1 MGQRASFRGIDAWW
15 LDIKLGMRIL
25 RRFPGLALVGVF
37 GIAVAVAI
45 AVGGFSIV
53 YNNFIAPTLPF
64 EEGDRVVSI
73 QVWDSAESKLE
84 TRILRD
90 FQIWRRELKSVEDIG
105 AFRTIALNIIAPG
118 APPES
123 VLVASMT
130 ASGFRVPRVAPL
142 MGRYLGD
149 DDERDGAPPVVVIG
163 ESVWRDRFG
172 GDPNIL
178 GRSIQ
183 LGSTRY
189 AVVGVMPERFAF
201 PVSHDIWIP
210 LRPSSAPAEPLTGP
224 NLAVFGRLA
233 PGATL
238 ASARVELAAN
248 ARSVSTAFPKIY
260 EHLQPQI
267 RRYASPLGDS
277 NNAEGGARITTILMM
292 NVPATMVLLL
302 VCLNVAILVYTRT
315 AMRQG
320 EIAVRSALG
329 ASRARIVGQLFV
341 EALVLS
347 GAGTVVGVVIA
358 AVVLRYV
365 AAATQQVVAE
375 LPFWISLR
383 LSPQAVLYAAGL
395 SLLAAA
401 IVGIVPAL
409 KATGR
414 KVTNDV
420 RVAGAGSSGMRL
432 GGTWTL
438 LVVAQV
444 ALAVILL
451 PAAVFNAWN
460 ELRLEFVDPGFPAA
474 EFLTAQL
481 GMDDLQ
487 PSNQMSDTEFS
498 RRYAEKHAELMR
510 RLKADPQLISAT
522 FAMAIPGSEP
532 AASIDIEPVSGSPQA
547 ETSGT
552 SGASGASGIEVRFNR
567 VDVDFFRALS
577 VPILAGR
584 GFEASDIFPLGIDSA
599 ETRES
604 QVVVVNESLAQKI
617 FGGNALGRRIRHAN
631 RGRTIAT
638 QTAES
643 GRWYQIVGIVPDF
656 PGGVSPG
663 MLDSPLKMYHPVGA
677 GQVVPATLAVR
688 VRSAGPG
695 MFAPSLGKVTADVDP
710 TLQLRN
716 VFTLAEALHREQW
729 LRRLEALML
738 GSVALSVLL
747 LSSAGIYALMSFA
760 VSQRR
765 IEIGIRVALGA
776 DPRRVLASIFSRA
789 FGQLAVGVLVG
800 VIVAAALESGNHFL
814 QGNAGVVLPAMAAF
828 MMIVGLIA
836 ALGPARGCLRIEPT
850 EALREQ

>member
-1 MGQRASFRGIDAWW
+1 MGQSGSLLRIDSWW
-15 LDIKLGMRIL
+15 LDIKLGVRIL

-53 YNNFIAPTLPF
+53 YNNFIAPSLPF

-73 QVWDSAESKLE
+73 QIWDSAASKLE

-90 FQIWRRELKSVEDIG
+90 YQIWRRELKSVEDVG
-105 AFRTIALNIIAPG
+105 AFRTIAVNLTAAG
-118 APPES
+118 VPPES

-142 MGRYLGD
+142 MGRYIGD
-149 DDERDGAPPVVVIG
+149 DDERDGAPSVVVIG
-163 ESVWRDRFG
+163 ENVWRDRFG

-178 GRSIQ
+178 GRNIQ

-189 AVVGVMPERFAF
+189 AVVGVMPQRFAF
-201 PVSHDIWIP
+201 PVNHHIWIP
-210 LRPSSAPAEPLTGP
+210 LRTVSAPPEPLSGP
-224 NLAVFGRLA
+224 DLEVFGKLA
-233 PGATL
+233 PGATV
-238 ASARVELAAN
+238 ASARVEVAAIT
-248 ARSVSTAFPKIY
+248 RSASTAFPKIY
-260 EHLQPQI
+260 EHLQPQL
-267 RRYASPLGDS
+267 RLYASPLGDS
-277 NNAEGGARITTILMM
+277 NNTEVGTSFTTILMM

-347 GAGTVVGVVIA
+347 STGTVVGVVIA
-358 AVVLRYV
+358 AVALRYV
-365 AAATQQVVAE
+365 AAATRQFVVE

-414 KVTNDV
+414 KVASDA

-438 LVVAQV
+438 LVVFQV

-474 EFLTAQL
+474 DFLTAQL

-487 PSNQMSDTEFS
+487 PMSEVSDTREVS
-498 RRYAEKHAELMR
+498 RRYGDRQAELMR
-510 RLKADPQLISAT
+510 RLRAEPQLTSAT
-522 FAMAIPGSEP
+522 FAMAIPGSE
-532 AASIDIEPVSGSPQA
+532 ASASIDVEP
-547 ETSGT
+547 
-552 SGASGASGIEVRFNR
+552 ASGDPQPNLEQAAKTSGIEVRFNR

-584 GFEASDIFPLGIDSA
+584 GFEASDIVSIGPDSA
-599 ETRES
+599 EARES
-604 QVVVVNESLAQKI
+604 QIVVVNQSLAQRV
-617 FGGNALGRRIRHAN
+617 FGGNALGRRIRYAN
-631 RGRTIAT
+631 RG
-638 QTAES
+638 QTAAPQNAEP
-643 GRWYQIVGIVPDF
+643 GHWYEIVGIVPDF

-663 MLDSPLKMYHPVGA
+663 MLDSPLKLYHPFAA
-677 GQVVPATLAVR
+677 GQVVPTTLAVR
-688 VRSAGPG
+688 VRSGEPG
-695 MFAPSLGKVTADVDP
+695 AFAPRFSQVTADVDP
-710 TLQLRN
+710 VLHLRN
-716 VFTLAEALHREQW
+716 VFTLEEALHREQW

-747 LSSAGIYALMSFA
+747 LSSAGIYTLMSFA

-765 IEIGIRVALGA
+765 MEIGIRVALGA
-776 DPRRVLASIFSRA
+776 DPRRVLVSIFARA
-789 FGQLAVGVLVG
+789 FGQLAVGVLLG
-800 VIVAAALESGNHFL
+800 LSVAAALESGNHFL
-814 QGNAGVVLPAMAAF
+814 QGNAGVVLPAMAVF

-836 ALGPARGCLRIEPT
+836 ALGPAHGCLRIEPT
-850 EALREQ
+850 EALREH

>member
-1 MGQRASFRGIDAWW
+1 MGQLGSFHRIDVWW
-15 LDIKLGMRIL
+15 LDIKLGIRIL

-53 YNNFIAPTLPF
+53 YNNFIAPSLPF

-73 QVWDSAESKLE
+73 QVWDSAASKLE

-90 FQIWRRELKSVEDIG
+90 YQIWRRELKSVEDVG
-105 AFRTIALNIIAPG
+105 AFRTIPVNMITPG

-123 VLVASMT
+123 MPVASMT
-130 ASGFRVPRVAPL
+130 ASGFRVPRIAPL
-142 MGRYLGD
+142 IGRYFGD

-172 GDPNIL
+172 SDPNIL
-178 GRSIQ
+178 GQSIQ

-189 AVVGVMPERFAF
+189 AVVGVMPEGFAF
-201 PVSHDIWIP
+201 PVSHHIWIP
-210 LRPSSAPAEPLTGP
+210 LRTISAPAEPLTGP
-224 NLAVFGRLA
+224 DLAVFGRLA

-238 ASARVELAAN
+238 ASARIELAVS
-248 ARSVSTAFPKIY
+248 ARNTSTAFPKIY

-267 RRYASPLGDS
+267 RAYASPLGDS
-277 NNAEGGARITTILMM
+277 NNTDGVARLTTVLMM

-302 VCLNVAILVYTRT
+302 VCLNIAILVYTRT

-365 AAATQQVVAE
+365 AAATQQIVVE

-414 KVTNDV
+414 KVTNDA

-432 GGTWTL
+432 GRTWTL
-438 LVVAQV
+438 LVVVHV
-444 ALAVILL
+444 AVAVIFL

-474 EFLTAQL
+474 DFLTAQL

-487 PSNQMSDTEFS
+487 PMNQVSDTEFS
-498 RRYAEKHAELMR
+498 RRYAEKQAELMR

-522 FAMAIPGSEP
+522 FAMTIPGSEP
-532 AASIDIEPVSGSPQA
+532 AASIDIEPVSGGPQA
-547 ETSGT
+547 ET
-552 SGASGASGIEVRFNR
+552 SGIEVRFNR

-584 GFEASDIFPLGIDSA
+584 GFQASDIPSA

-604 QVVVVNESLAQKI
+604 QVVVVNQSLAQKI

-631 RGRTIAT
+631 RGQTIAP

-663 MLDSPLKMYHPVGA
+663 MLDSPLKLYHPVSA
-677 GQVVPATLAVR
+677 GQVVPATLSVR
-688 VRSAGPG
+688 VRSGGPG
-695 MFAPSLGKVTADVDP
+695 TFAPRLGMVTADVDP
-710 TLQLRN
+710 ALHLRN
-716 VFTLAEALHREQW
+716 VFTLEEALHREQW

-789 FGQLAVGVLVG
+789 FGQLAVGVLLG

-814 QGNAGVVLPAMAAF
+814 QGNAGVVLPAMAVF

-836 ALGPARGCLRIEPT
+836 ALGPARRSLRIEPT
-850 EALREQ
+850 EALREH